1 MVKFKLRN
9 FFRRSFPV
17 ITAMLLIVLC
27 AAPASAATTGAWG
40 VPFSFESIGLS
51 GNVNTNIIG
60 YAPFPLSLSG
70 PSSTRI
76 GGIDITSTYSDNSD
90 GMVNIDYSLSSSTY
104 RMRLFVNDVV
114 LSSSSFL
121 SGDKYLVFR
130 FYDGASSVSA
140 SATISYTLG
149 YVYEGN
155 NYLLRG
161 SMGQIN
167 VSNVNTVDISQLI
180 ADDVV
185 SKGYSS
191 ADLGDYVLLS
201 NLDITFDGSSPFTK
215 FNIRQ
220 PLQSNGPTL
229 SNWFDS
235 QELRTNSVVVDP
247 SNPAGVNFVDW
258 LTVAIG
264 GFLDFELWPGM
275 SLNELLWV
283 CLVIGILFTFFKMIV

>member
-1 MVKFKLRN
+1 MVKSKLRN
-9 FFRRSFPV
+9 FFRRSFPT
-17 ITAMLLIVLC
+17 ISAMLLIVLC

-51 GNVNTNIIG
+51 GNVSTNIIG
-60 YAPFPLSLSG
+60 YAPFPLSLTG

-76 GGIDITSTYSDNSD
+76 GGIDITSTYSDNTD
-90 GMVNIDYSLSSSTY
+90 GMVNIDYSFSSSSY
-104 RMRLFVNDVV
+104 RMRLLVNNVV
-114 LSSSSFL
+114 LPTQSFL
-121 SGDKYLVFR
+121 SGDSYLVFR
-130 FYDGASSVSA
+130 FYDGASSVPT
-140 SATISYTLG
+140 SATVSYTLA
-149 YVYEGN
+149 YVYDGT

-161 SMGQIN
+161 SMGQ
-167 VSNVNTVDISQLI
+167 VSVTNANTVDVSMLI
-180 ADDVV
+180 AEDVA
-185 SKGYSS
+185 SKGYSAS
-191 ADLGDYVLLS
+191 NLGDYVLLS
-201 NLDITFDGSSPFTK
+201 NLDITFDGSSSFTK

-220 PLQSNGPTL
+220 PLLSNGPTL
-229 SNWFDS
+229 TNWFDS
-235 QELRTNSVVVDP
+235 QNLKTNSVVVDP